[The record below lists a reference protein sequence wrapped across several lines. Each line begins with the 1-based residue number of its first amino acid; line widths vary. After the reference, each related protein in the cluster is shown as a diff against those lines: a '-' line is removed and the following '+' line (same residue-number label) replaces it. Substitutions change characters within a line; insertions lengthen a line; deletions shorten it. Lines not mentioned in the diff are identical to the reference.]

1 MFYRNKYRKIFN
13 IILIFSLILSLFTG
27 CTGVD
32 KANAGEQTLAASK
45 TETQEEKKT
54 LVESATDMP
63 QLARV
68 TVGSI
73 ENSEYYDGEINPY
86 MQVLQFPEKG
96 IFEEFRVSL
105 GDTVSKGQVI
115 ATTQPEYEEEIE
127 ELENAINTLQT
138 EYENTITN
146 YDMQLETNAWKA
158 GQMREIIEN
167 MDSEAEGFD
176 DICIS
181 FELILTEGEKI
192 EVQKRQYIEKAGKE
206 IAFQEEKLMRLYEKN
221 GANVI
226 TAPEDGVI
234 TYLAELKVGD
244 DVTVN
249 SYPAAL
255 ADNTT
260 CLVQCEYVTEAAIEE
275 LEQVYAIKD
284 GKKYNLIY
292 HPYKEGEFERKNA
305 KGEGVYTFFEV
316 ENADESISFG
326 EDIKV
331 VMVKESRENILIL
344 PANCI
349 RRDGDSCFV
358 YRYEDGKRVSVPVE
372 IGISD
377 ELNTEILSGVKEG
390 DRIYVSN

>member
-1 MFYRNKYRKIFN
+1 MFYKDKYRKKFN
-13 IILIFSLILSLFTG
+13 IILIVCLFSGLVSGCATTSPDSFTSQ
-27 CTGVD
+27 
-32 KANAGEQTLAASK
+32 EQVNLEK
-45 TETQEEKKT
+45 TSQEKM

-63 QLARV
+63 QLAQV
-68 TVGSI
+68 TMGSI

-96 IFEEFRVSL
+96 VFEEFRVSL
-105 GDTVSKGQVI
+105 GDRVSAGQVI
-115 ATTQPEYEEEIE
+115 AVTQPEYEEEIE
-127 ELENAINTLQT
+127 ELEDAINNLQT
-138 EYENTITN
+138 EYTN
-146 YDMQLETNAWKA
+146 AVTNFDMQLKTNAWKA
-158 GQMREIIEN
+158 GQLREVIEG

-181 FELILTEGEKI
+181 FELLLTEGEKI
-192 EVQKRQYIEKAGKE
+192 EVQKRQYIEKAEKE
-206 IAFQEEKLMRLYEKN
+206 IAFQEEKLARLQKKN

-234 TYLAELKVGD
+234 TYLADLKVGD
-244 DVTVN
+244 EVTVN

-255 ADNTT
+255 ADDAL
-260 CLVQCEYVTEAAIEE
+260 CLVQCEYFSEAQISEM
-275 LEQVYAIKD
+275 EQIYAIKD
-284 GKKYNLIY
+284 GKKFPLIY
-292 HPYKEGEFERKNA
+292 YPYKEGDFERKRA

-316 ENADESISFG
+316 ENADERISFG

-331 VMVKESRENILIL
+331 VMVKESRENVLIL

-349 RRDGDSCFV
+349 RRDGDKCFV
-358 YRYEDGKRVSVPVE
+358 YRYEDGRRVSVPVE

-377 ELNTEILSGVKEG
+377 ELNTEILSGIEEG

>member
-1 MFYRNKYRKIFN
+1 MFYRDKYGKKLN
-13 IILIFSLILSLFTG
+13 IIWMVCLFSGLVSG
-27 CTGVD
+27 CAATSQD
-32 KANAGEQTLAASK
+32 SFSSQEQVNLEEVS
-45 TETQEEKKT
+45 QEKI

-63 QLARV
+63 QLAQV

-96 IFEEFRVSL
+96 VFEEFRVSL
-105 GDTVSKGQVI
+105 GDRVSAGQVI
-115 ATTQPEYEEEIE
+115 AVTQPEYEEEIE
-127 ELENAINTLQT
+127 ELEDAINELQT
-138 EYENTITN
+138 EYTN
-146 YDMQLETNAWKA
+146 AVTNFDMQLKTNAWKA
-158 GQMREIIEN
+158 GQLREVIEG

-192 EVQKRQYIEKAGKE
+192 EVQKRQYIEKAEKE
-206 IAFQEEKLMRLYEKN
+206 IAFQEEKLARLQKKN

-226 TAPEDGVI
+226 TAPSDGVI
-234 TYLAELKVGD
+234 TYLADLKVGD
-244 DVTVN
+244 EVTVN

-255 ADNTT
+255 ADDTL
-260 CLVQCEYVTEAAIEE
+260 CLVQCEYFSEAQISEM
-275 LEQVYAIKD
+275 EQIYAIKD
-284 GKKYNLIY
+284 GKKYPLIY
-292 HPYKEGEFERKNA
+292 YPYKEGDFERKSA

-316 ENADESISFG
+316 ENADERISFG

-331 VMVKESRENILIL
+331 VMVKESRENVLIL

-349 RRDGDSCFV
+349 RRDGDKCFV
-358 YRYEDGKRVSVPVE
+358 YRYEDGRRVSVSVE

-377 ELNTEILSGVKEG
+377 ELNTEILSGIEEG